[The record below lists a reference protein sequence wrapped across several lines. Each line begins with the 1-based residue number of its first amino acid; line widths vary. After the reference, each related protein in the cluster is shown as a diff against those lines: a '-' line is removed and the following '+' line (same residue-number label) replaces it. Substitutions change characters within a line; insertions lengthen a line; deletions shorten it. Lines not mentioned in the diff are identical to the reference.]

1 METWQHFHLFRVS
14 RVFRSY
20 GRFTILLL
28 IIGALVCFDNSAF
41 SYSKQPSNKDK
52 AAASNSSLAT
62 SNIVELKLLPES
74 LVLENKRDIRRVVV
88 LGRTRDGA
96 WVDLSPQATF
106 KPDSD
111 SVQVDKEGYF
121 SPVKVGKSRV
131 AVGVSGKQAYLPIEV
146 RSVDSTPVSFVREVM
161 PILSKT
167 GCNAGTC
174 HGSAKG
180 KNGFK
185 LSLRGYDPKF
195 DYNAL
200 IEDISGRRF
209 NRAAPEQSLIL
220 LKPIQGVPHQGGFVF
235 ESNSLYYNIL
245 HQWISEG
252 VRFDGN
258 TTARVERLEM
268 LPQSPEMSLPGMS
281 QQMIVIAHYPDGTT
295 RDVTKDAVYTSSVP
309 EVATVTPDGLVTA
322 VRRGEMA
329 VLVRYEG
336 AYATN
341 NVVVMG
347 DRTGFKWTE
356 VPETNYIDTLV
367 YKKLKRLKI
376 LPTELC
382 SDPDFIRRAYID
394 IAGLTPT
401 PEQVRAFLNDPTP
414 SQSKREKLVDQLLE
428 SPEYIEHWA
437 NKWADLLQVNRKYL
451 GEKGAWLYRMWI
463 KEAIASNKPYDQFV
477 RELITT
483 SGSTYDNRAANFFR
497 VASDPPIFPQTASAL
512 DPTKATESVTQLFL
526 GVRFAC
532 AKCHDHPF
540 ERWTQNQYYQFGAYF
555 AKVGIKKGE
564 RGEQERIGEATINGE
579 EIIYEKNDNKEV
591 IHPKYGYPVAPSVPF
606 GSADAVSNGSS
617 RREALTKWLTS
628 KDNPLFAKSMA
639 NRIWSYFLGR
649 GIIDPVDDIR
659 SSNPPSNAE
668 LLDALTEDFIK
679 SGFDIKHLIRTIAR
693 SRVYQHSIV
702 ANSWNED
709 DTINFSHSI
718 PRRLT
723 AEQLLDAISVATGSK
738 QKFPSLPLGARAC
751 ELPDGSV
758 EVSFLKMFGRPPRE
772 SPCECERTT
781 NLISLGQALN
791 LINGPTISDA
801 IIDPNGRVVQII
813 KENYDDRKLVEE
825 IFLAALSRMPREDE
839 VTKAVEHIKS
849 SESRTEA
856 AQDLL
861 WALLN
866 SPAFLFNR

>member
-1 METWQHFHLFRVS
+1 METSQHF
-14 RVFRSY
+14 RVFRVFRLY
-20 GRFTILLL
+20 GWFTILLL
-28 IIGALVCFDNSAF
+28 IIGIGAFVCFDNSAF
-41 SYSKQPSNKDK
+41 SYSKQPTNKDK
-52 AAASNSSLAT
+52 AAASNSSSNSAI

-88 LGRTRDGA
+88 LGRTRDEA

-131 AVGVSGKQAYLPIEV
+131 AIGASGKQAYLPVEV

-161 PILSKT
+161 PTLSKT

-235 ESNSLYYNIL
+235 ESNSRYYNIL

-268 LPQSPEMSLPGMS
+268 LPQSPEMSLPGVS
-281 QQMIVIAHYPDGTT
+281 QQMIVIAYYPDGTT

-309 EVATVTPDGLVTA
+309 EKATVSPDGLVTA
-322 VRRGEMA
+322 VRRGETA
-329 VLVRYEG
+329 ILVRYEG

-341 NVVVMG
+341 NVIVMG
-347 DRTGFKWTE
+347 DRSGFKWAE
-356 VPETNYIDTLV
+356 APENNYIDTLV

-376 LPTELC
+376 LPSELC
-382 SDPDFIRRAYID
+382 SDADFIRRAYVD
-394 IAGLTPT
+394 ITGLPPT
-401 PEQVRAFLNDPTP
+401 PDQVRVFLNDATA
-414 SQSKREKLVDQLLE
+414 SKLKREKLIDQLLE
-428 SPEYIEHWA
+428 SPEYVEHWT
-437 NKWADLLQVNRKYL
+437 NKWADLLQLNRKYL
-451 GEKGAWLYRMWI
+451 GEKGVWLFRMWI
-463 KEAIASNKPYDQFV
+463 KESVASNKPYDQFV
-477 RELITT
+477 RELLTA
-483 SGSTYDNRAANFFR
+483 SGSTYRNIPANYFR
-497 VASDPPIFPQTASAL
+497 VASE
-512 DPTKATESVTQLFL
+512 PTTATENVTQLFL

-555 AKVGIKKGE
+555 AKVARKKGE
-564 RGEQERIGEATINGE
+564 LGETERIGEETINGE
-579 EIIYEKNDNKEV
+579 EIIYEKNDNREV
-591 IHPKYGYPVAPSVPF
+591 IHPKYGYPVAPAVPF
-606 GSADAVSNGSS
+606 GSADEVSNGFG
-617 RREALTKWLTS
+617 RREVLAKWLTS
-628 KDNPLFAKSMA
+628 KDNPLFAKSMS
-639 NRIWSYFLGR
+639 NRIWSYFLSR
-649 GIIDPVDDIR
+649 GIIDPADDIR

-668 LLDALTEDFIK
+668 LLDALSEDFIK
-679 SGFDIKHLIRTIAR
+679 SGFDIKRLIRTIAQ
-693 SRVYQHSIV
+693 SRVYQQSIV
-702 ANSWNED
+702 ANRWNED
-709 DTINFSHSI
+709 DTINFSHFI
-718 PRRLT
+718 PKRLS

-751 ELPDGSV
+751 ELPDGNV

-781 NLISLGQALN
+781 NLVSLGQALN

-801 IIDPNGRVVQII
+801 IIDPNGRIVQII
-813 KENYDDRKLVEE
+813 KANYDDHKLVEE

-839 VTKAVEHIKS
+839 VAKAVEYIKS